1 MVLRHLAIIMDGN
14 RRWARQNALKII
26 AGHDHGVQ
34 NLKTIARSVAKH
46 GIQHLTVFAFSCEN
60 WKRSQAEISSLL
72 GLMRKFLKND
82 IQQLVDDDIRLLIIG
97 DRTAFDQDLQ
107 EAFTHAEQQT
117 EKCTRMTLTVGINYG
132 GRQDILKAAQTAIQK
147 FSQKNQLQQHEFE
160 MGLDTSLLPDVDLL
174 IRTGGEK
181 RLSNFVLWEI
191 SYAELHFTDVLWPDF
206 TIQHLSMAIKDYYGR
221 NRRFGGDSVGEVD
234 VAETIISG

>member
-1 MVLRHLAIIMDGN
+1 MALRHLAIIMDGN
-14 RRWARQNALKII
+14 RRWARQNALKILS
-26 AGHDHGVQ
+26 GHYHGAQ
-34 NLKTIARSVAKH
+34 NLKTIARSVAEH
-46 GIQHLTVFAFSCEN
+46 GIQHLTVFAFSREN
-60 WKRSQAEISSLL
+60 WKRSQSEISSLL

-107 EAFTHAEQQT
+107 DAFMDAEQQT
-117 EKCTRMTLTVGINYG
+117 ATCTRMTLTVGINYG
-132 GRQDILKAAQTAIQK
+132 GRQDILRAAQRAIQK

-160 MGLDTSLLPDVDLL
+160 MGLNTSSLPDVDLL

-191 SYAELHFTDVLWPDF
+191 SYAELYFTDVLWPDF
-206 TIQHLSMAIKDYYGR
+206 TLQDLSMAIKDYYSR
-221 NRRFGGDSVGEVD
+221 NRRYGGDNVGEDDAV
-234 VAETIISG
+234 ETIISA